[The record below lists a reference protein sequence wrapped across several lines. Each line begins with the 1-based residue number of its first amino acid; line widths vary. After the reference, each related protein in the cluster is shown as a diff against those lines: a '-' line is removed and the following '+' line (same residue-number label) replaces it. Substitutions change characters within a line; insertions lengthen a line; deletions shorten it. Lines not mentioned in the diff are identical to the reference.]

1 MPLKISSKAFAQ
13 EGNIPDVHSKQGGNV
28 SPALEWTGAPDRTAS
43 FVLIVDD
50 PDAPKGL
57 FTHWIVYGM
66 NPETSGLTEHQPDTP
81 ELPNGARQGL
91 NGFGELGYGG
101 PQPPSGTHRYF
112 FHLYA
117 IDKDTKF
124 PARLTRQ
131 EIDDAISGHVLEQAV
146 LMGRYT
152 AREEKTFVA

>member
-1 MPLKISSKAFAQ
+1 MPLNVTSKAFVNEAT
-13 EGNIPDVHSKQGGNV
+13 IPDVHSKKGGNI
-28 SPALEWTGAPDRTAS
+28 SPALEWSGAPERTAS
-43 FVLIVDD
+43 FVLIADD

-57 FTHWIVYGM
+57 FTHWIVYGID
-66 NPETSGLTEHQPDTP
+66 PGTTSLAEHQPDAP
-81 ELPNGARQGL
+81 ELPNGARQGI

-131 EIDDAISGHVLEQAV
+131 EIDDAIAGHVLEEATT
-146 LMGRYT
+146 MGRYSAT
-152 AREEKTFVA
+152 GEKTFVA